1 MNSNFLVKQILK
13 NKNNN
18 KIIFKDKYNDIS
30 WKQLIKLSLLN
41 KDNLDK
47 KNDKNVVIICGRNI
61 DTVIAIISSILS
73 GKTFCPISDKT
84 PKKRIRFIL
93 NKLKTEILINA
104 SSEKFDK
111 DLSCINIKKKFKKI
125 KKFNKKKNCK
135 F

>member
-1 MNSNFLVKQILK
+1 MQYLL
-13 NKNNN
+13 
-18 KIIFKDKYNDIS
+18 Y
-30 WKQLIKLSLLN
+30 LINTFFS
-41 KDNLDK
+41 
-47 KNDKNVVIICGRNI
+47 NDKNVVIICGRNI

-125 KKFNKKKNCK
+125 KKFNKKKIVNSKNKILGMKEKPNKYCATCSPLRSPA
-135 F
+135 